1 MKQIALPIILLSLS
15 LVVES
20 MGGKLSAEKLISPP
34 SSQSLKFDFGPG
46 TVAPGYTQ
54 VLQQTIYSKEPGYG
68 FEPGSNV
75 SCVDRGGKNALRSD
89 LCTSDQPFFF
99 SVALPEGNYN
109 VTITFGDQNAETTTT
124 VKAELRRLML
134 EEVHTSLGKFT
145 TRSFTVNIRNRQIST
160 GGEVKL
166 KDR

>member
-1 MKQIALPIILLSLS
+1 L
-15 LVVES
+15 E
-20 MGGKLSAEKLISPP
+20 
-34 SSQSLKFDFGPG
+34 FDFGPG
-46 TVAPGYTQ
+46 KVAPGYTQ
-54 VLQQTIYSKEPGYG
+54 VLQQTPTQRSWVR
-68 FEPGSNV
+68 FEPGSNI
-75 SCVDRGGKNALRSD
+75 SCVDARRKNALQSD

-134 EEVHTSLGKFT
+134 EEVHTIPGKST
-145 TRSFTVNIRNRQIST
+145 TRSFTVNVRNPQIST

-166 KDR
+166 KDREKTSESGLG